1 MSNGLK
7 LMQTVSSSTLQKN
20 GCKIWYSFD
29 ILYIFSK
36 TEKMDFKVSTAST
49 LRLQKF
55 N

>member
-7 LMQTVSSSTLQKN
+7 CMQTVSSSTLQKMVVKY
-20 GCKIWYSFD
+20 GTVFD

-36 TEKMDFKVSTAST
+36 TEKMDFKVSTVST
-49 LRLQKF
+49 LLLHKF